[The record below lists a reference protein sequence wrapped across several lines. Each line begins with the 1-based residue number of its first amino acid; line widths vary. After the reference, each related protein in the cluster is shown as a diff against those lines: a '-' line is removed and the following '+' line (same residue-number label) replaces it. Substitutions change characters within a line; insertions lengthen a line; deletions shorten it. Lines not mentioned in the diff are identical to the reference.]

1 MRIAGEAISNVER
14 HARATEISIRLNYGR
29 DSLHL
34 EVRDDGCG
42 FAIPSVREL
51 PGHYGL
57 KGMGERARVIGAEL
71 KVESAPGQGTAVLL
85 SVPLRAEKE

>member
-14 HARATEISIRLNYGR
+14 HARATEISIRLNYGS
-29 DSLHL
+29 DCLSL

-42 FAIPSVREL
+42 FAYPPVREL

-57 KGMGERARVIGAEL
+57 KGIAERAKVIDAKL
-71 KVESAPGQGTAVLL
+71 KVESAPGQGTAILL
-85 SVPLRAEKE
+85 SVPLQVETG